1 MPTPL
6 PDNVK
11 QLLDRANFAHLAT
24 LMPDGSPNSTPVWVG
39 REGDRI
45 LIGTGGKSLK
55 ARNTK
60 RDPRVA
66 ISMVDF
72 KDPYME
78 TQLRGRVVEQRPDN
92 DLKVLDA
99 ISLRYTGKPFPMRD
113 HEDRVA
119 LVIEVDKVRYLK
131 LPFEHTPPTKK

>member
-1 MPTPL
+1 
-6 PDNVK
+6 
-11 QLLDRANFAHLAT
+11 
-24 LMPDGSPNSTPVWVG
+24 MPDGSPNSTPEWVG

-66 ISMVDF
+66 ISMIDF

-99 ISLRYTGKPFPMRD
+99 ISLRYTESRSPCAIMK
-113 HEDRVA
+113 RVA
-119 LVIEVDKVRYLK
+119 LVIEVDNVRFLK
-131 LPFEHTPPTKK
+131 LPFEHTPKGK